1 MTNGLGL
8 IGDTFETAV
17 TWDKWPEFDAEIRE
31 KVGKVLKEVI
41 GDAYSLSCRFT
52 HVYTDG
58 PAPYYTFSGMGTK
71 GGEAEQWQAIKNA
84 ASEVLISAGGTIT
97 HHHSVGRM
105 HAEGWSKQRPDLF
118 ETALRAT
125 KKSLDPNS
133 ILNPGVLFQPE

>member
-1 MTNGLGL
+1 M
-8 IGDTFETAV
+8 
-17 TWDKWPEFDAEIRE
+17 
-31 KVGKVLKEVI
+31 GK
-41 GDAYSLSCRFT
+41 
-52 HVYTDG
+52 
-58 PAPYYTFSGMGTK
+58 K
-71 GGEAEQWQAIKNA
+71 GGEAEQWQAIKDA

-105 HAEGWSKQRPDLF
+105 HAGGWSKQRPDLF